1 MSEYSSAKPIQEEMG
16 SRFDAILA
24 SGGGINPHPFYRECR
39 SVAPIF
45 WSKATKAWVLTKYS
59 DVRRVLGEEE
69 EFAVLYGQ
77 AGATIHG
84 RTVLQMRGEE
94 HRKKNAIIARVVR
107 NPVAITGRIRQ
118 KVEAV
123 SKQLIDTLL
132 ATPEVVDVRAEYTS
146 LLPLTIIAWL
156 LGIEDPTP
164 LRGWYRALAQAGV
177 ENLVA
182 DPSRQAAGEGALH
195 KFEAIIAPVIEEKRR
210 NPTDDIISAL
220 VSADYGGEP
229 MSAAEVET
237 LCGFLLTAGV
247 ETTDRSL
254 TSLFALLA
262 QDEMLWSQ
270 LQSEKSLVTSAAVE
284 ILRYEPPVQGLGRMA
299 LADTEFHGV
308 EVPKG
313 GRVIG
318 IIASA
323 NRDDDVFDQ
332 PDNFDVTRFADS
344 ADREFTPAGKTLPF
358 GAGVHHCTG
367 SLLAKLELTTAIGDF
382 LDHFISLKVPDGF
395 SIEMDGVMLRSPR
408 ALPLSL
414 SPKSGTL
421 GPPLRATP

>member
-1 MSEYSSAKPIQEEMG
+1 MSKHSVATSIQQEMG
-16 SRFDAILA
+16 SKFDALLA
-24 SGGGINPHPFYRECR
+24 AGGALDPHPFYRECR

-45 WSKATKAWVLTKYS
+45 WSGATNAWVLTRHS
-59 DVRRVLGEEE
+59 DVKRVLGQEEQ
-69 EFAVLYGQ
+69 FAVLYGQ

-107 NPVAITGRIRQ
+107 NPVAITGRIQQ

-123 SKQLIDTLL
+123 SKQLIDTLP
-132 ATPEVVDVRAEYTS
+132 ATPDFVDVRAEYTS

-182 DPSRQAAGEGALH
+182 DPSRQAAGEDALH
-195 KFEAIIAPVIEEKRR
+195 KFEAIIAPVIDEKRR
-210 NPTDDIISAL
+210 NPTDDLISAL
-220 VSADYGGEP
+220 VKADYDGEP

-254 TSLFALLA
+254 SSLFALLA
-262 QDEMLWSQ
+262 EDKMLWSQ
-270 LQSEKSLVTSAAVE
+270 LQSDKSLVTSAAVE

-308 EVPKG
+308 QVPKG

-332 PDNFDVTRFADS
+332 PDTFDVSRFADS

-395 SIEMDGVMLRSPR
+395 RIEMDGVMLRSPR

-414 SPKSGTL
+414 SPRAGTL
-421 GPPLRATP
+421 GPPLEATP

>member
-1 MSEYSSAKPIQEEMG
+1 MG
-16 SRFDAILA
+16 STFDALLA
-24 SGGGINPHPFYRECR
+24 AGGAINPHPFYRECR

-45 WSKATKAWVLTKYS
+45 WSKATKAWVLTRYS
-59 DVRRVLGEEE
+59 DVRRVLGEEDQ
-69 EFAVLYGQ
+69 FAVLYGQ

-107 NPVAITGRIRQ
+107 NPMAITGRIRQ

-123 SKQLIDTLL
+123 SKQLIAELPT
-132 ATPEVVDVRAEYTS
+132 TPDVVDVRTEYTS

-182 DPSRQAAGEGALH
+182 DPARQSAGENALH
-195 KFEAIIAPVIEEKRR
+195 KFEAIIAPIIADKRR
-210 NPTDDIISAL
+210 YPTDDLISAL
-220 VSADYGGEP
+220 VTADYDGAP
-229 MSAAEVET
+229 MSASEVET

-254 TSLFALLA
+254 SSLFALLA
-262 QDEMLWSQ
+262 EDETLWLR
-270 LQSEKSLVTSAAVE
+270 LQNDRSLVAPAAVE
-284 ILRYEPPVQGLGRMA
+284 ILRYEPPVQGLGRVA

-323 NRDDDVFDQ
+323 NRDDNIFDH
-332 PDNFDVTRFADS
+332 PDDFDEARFAES

-382 LDHFISLKVPDGF
+382 LDRFLSVGVPRGS
-395 SIEMDGVMLRSPR
+395 SIDMDGVMLRSP
-408 ALPLSL
+408 ATVPLSL
-414 SPKSGTL
+414 TPRTPAEAL
-421 GPPLRATP
+421 GAAP